1 MQKEWAVRCGSVAPA
16 ARARDSKAAK
26 KRPIAHVRLREQR
39 RPADNAYVGSE
50 SESAEKKQS
59 GVQLAEPSSVAA
71 IFTPR
76 PPLALATVHDV
87 FVSCRVPSRRAFL
100 SQPAPACLR

>member
-1 MQKEWAVRCGSVAPA
+1 MAA

-59 GVQLAEPSSVAA
+59 GVQLAGAVERCGDIYA
-71 IFTPR
+71 
-76 PPLALATVHDV
+76 
-87 FVSCRVPSRRAFL
+87 
-100 SQPAPACLR
+100 APASGTGYSA